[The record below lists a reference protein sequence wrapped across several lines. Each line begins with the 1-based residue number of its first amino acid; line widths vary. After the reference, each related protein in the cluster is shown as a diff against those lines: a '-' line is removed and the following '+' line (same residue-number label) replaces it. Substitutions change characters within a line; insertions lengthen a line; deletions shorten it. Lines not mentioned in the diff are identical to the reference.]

1 MPFDDA
7 LLPSAVNNCQEEKS
21 NTNGAV
27 LSGRSWRARQV
38 SIAWHALDGMGDSA
52 ARALPDRLRCA
63 SVNGLNQGGGHG
75 PRRRQSGV
83 RRGRVP
89 GMRDSALRMSRGL
102 AAWRQQ
108 SFQIDVGVRMKSV
121 SRAAQGR
128 AGRPVVGVPVSSAT
142 GGKAGPMRV
151 AACALAITAA
161 IAASPAHAQYYSV
174 DDGGTPGGIARITAR
189 PAPAPG
195 RRDGCDLERACGD
208 GGGIQRAGIGRL
220 HHRHRRACAGDW
232 RE

>member
-1 MPFDDA
+1 MHCCPA
-7 LLPSAVNNCQEEKS
+7 LSTTVKRKNPTRTALYCPGVHGVPGRFPSLGMRWTEWAI
-21 NTNGAV
+21 AP
-27 LSGRSWRARQV
+27 RS
-38 SIAWHALDGMGDSA
+38 
-52 ARALPDRLRCA
+52 LPDRLRCA
-63 SVNGLNQGGGHG
+63 SVNGES
-75 PRRRQSGV
+75 RRRAWPASTPV
-83 RRGRVP
+83 WRP
-89 GMRDSALRMSRGL
+89 SRGACPACGIRHCGCL
-102 AAWRQQ
+102 GVLPRGDNRASNRCWR
-108 SFQIDVGVRMKSV
+108 VRMKSV

-128 AGRPVVGVPVSSAT
+128 AGRPAVGVPVSSAT

>member
-83 RRGRVP
+83 RRGARARHAGFGIADVSGSCRV
-89 GMRDSALRMSRGL
+89 ATTEL
-102 AAWRQQ
+102 
-108 SFQIDVGVRMKSV
+108 QIDVGVRMKSV
-121 SRAAQGR
+121 SERPRAAR
-128 AGRPVVGVPVSSAT
+128 AGRLLASRFRRRQAARPARCGSRPVRWRSRRRSRRAPR
-142 GGKAGPMRV
+142 MRSTT
-151 AACALAITAA
+151 AWTTAA
-161 IAASPAHAQYYSV
+161 RRA
-174 DDGGTPGGIARITAR
+174 GIARITAR

>member
-1 MPFDDA
+1 
-7 LLPSAVNNCQEEKS
+7 
-21 NTNGAV
+21 
-27 LSGRSWRARQV
+27 
-38 SIAWHALDGMGDSA
+38 
-52 ARALPDRLRCA
+52 
-63 SVNGLNQGGGHG
+63 
-75 PRRRQSGV
+75 
-83 RRGRVP
+83 
-89 GMRDSALRMSRGL
+89 
-102 AAWRQQ
+102 
-108 SFQIDVGVRMKSV
+108 MKSV

-174 DDGGTPGGIARITAR
+174 DDGGTPGGNSTNNGATGAGSW
-189 PAPAPG
+189 PP
-195 RRDGCDLERACGD
+195 DGCDLERACGD